1 MKSVCLILI
10 LKRWWSMGEKHSQG
24 NILPPPLDNSIK
36 LAIECKYG
44 DTIRA
49 GNVFFKFSWQRR
61 CSSPSAVYV
70 QCSFTN
76 CFIMTISILRVQNF
90 KYICLRARKVKY
102 VKKYFVNICK
112 TYYLLLTCGYSKS
125 DLNSR
130 RDFIYLNMWNNY
142 PPKKY
147 KLQTRQFTFNG
158 WKWGFKGVVI
168 IQWKWNQYNNV
179 NL

>member
-1 MKSVCLILI
+1 M
-10 LKRWWSMGEKHSQG
+10 
-24 NILPPPLDNSIK
+24 
-36 LAIECKYG
+36 
-44 DTIRA
+44 
-49 GNVFFKFSWQRR
+49 FFKFSWQRR

-112 TYYLLLTCGYSKS
+112 TYYFLLTCGYSKS

-142 PPKKY
+142 PQKKY
-147 KLQTRQFTFNG
+147 KLQTRQLKCWRKKLYTFFFQKLGNHPMIM
-158 WKWGFKGVVI
+158 KSI
-168 IQWKWNQYNNV
+168 
-179 NL
+179 